1 MRTYKIVL
9 LLVSFAVLSVAFSS
23 CESTTV
29 STPSIPADNFQINV
43 WDYSENH
50 YFVDTLYKRCFNE
63 YYNDSITSYTQ
74 ENEINLSNNY
84 FEVWVQC
91 NVTDTNKR
99 LCVGKVMLGARPPQ
113 GYDTSITNPAYIPDN
128 KFAGYFYKLDYS
140 QYYVN
145 PNAGFIGLKINIPL
159 EYNVGVVYRTNSSSY
174 NIFGKGS
181 FESGANDTLILKLIK
196 SGYSDPMIAPVSWNL
211 KMKNVYKI
219 PYTNL
224 QTTSTVYLKYNVNN
238 VYHDT
243 IPSATTPLITML
255 KLDRYNNTTLTPPP
269 DGKFDWLTGKTIFPE
284 TGYIVFPIL
293 EPFGKGL
300 GNYGLDSTYTFT
312 EIYSQKKIFTMIS
325 YKAIMYRLSGNA
337 VY

>member
-1 MRTYKIVL
+1 MSTYKIVL
-9 LLVSFAVLSVAFSS
+9 LFVSFAVLSVLLSS

-29 STPSIPADNFQINV
+29 SNPSNPADNFQINV

-63 YYNDSITSYTQ
+63 YYNDSITSYTL
-74 ENEINLSNNY
+74 ENSINLNNNY

-91 NVTDTNKR
+91 NTTNMYR
-99 LCVGKVMLGARPPQ
+99 RFCAGKVMLGARPQQ
-113 GYDTSITNPAYIPDN
+113 GYDTSITNPRSIIDN
-128 KFAGYFYKLDYS
+128 KFAGYFYKLDNS

-145 PNAGFIGLKINIPL
+145 PNAGFIGLKINIPV
-159 EYNVGVVYRTNSSSY
+159 EFHVGVVYRTNSTSN

-181 FESGANDTLILKLIK
+181 FESSFGDTLILKLVK
-196 SGYSDPMIAPVSWNL
+196 GSYSDPSIAPVCWNL
-211 KMKNVYKI
+211 QMKNVYKT

-224 QTTSTVYLKYNVNN
+224 QTTSTVFLKYNVNN
-238 VYHDT
+238 VYRDT
-243 IPSATTPLITML
+243 IPGTTTPLITML
-255 KLDRYNNTTLTPPP
+255 KLDRYNNATLTPPP
-269 DGKFDWLTGKTIFPE
+269 DGKFDWLLNRTIFPE

-293 EPFGKGL
+293 EPFGKGIR
-300 GNYGLDSTYTFT
+300 NYGLDSTYTFT